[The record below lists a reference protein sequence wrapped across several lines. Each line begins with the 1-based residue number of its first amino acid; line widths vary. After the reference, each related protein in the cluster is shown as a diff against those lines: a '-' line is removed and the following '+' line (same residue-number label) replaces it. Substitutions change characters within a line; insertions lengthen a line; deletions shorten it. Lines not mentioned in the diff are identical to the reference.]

1 MSDIETDILPLA
13 ESRQRA
19 KRSEHPIT
27 KALKDLARGL
37 SMFPL
42 WIFLGW
48 REVSKIYSRS
58 VLGPLWMTLSMGVM
72 VGSLGLLYSQIYRMD
87 VSKFLPFLAVGFILW
102 NFISGLIN
110 DGCYVF
116 SWSGH
121 YIKQTNLPLS
131 IYPFRLVCTQFII
144 FLHNFLIY
152 IVVAIVFRIWPGP
165 IIFLIVP
172 AVMVIAVNGFFA
184 ALILGPLCSR
194 YRDVPLIISSLVQV
208 AFFLTPIL
216 WSADRLPERAHFVEF
231 NPFYHFIE
239 LTRVPLLGG
248 DFQPRTWV
256 ICLGITAVHGALA
269 LLAFVNVR
277 SRIAYWV

>member
-1 MSDIETDILPLA
+1 MSRLENDTSPLA
-13 ESRQRA
+13 SPRLERKAAKSPYRRA
-19 KRSEHPIT
+19 QT
-27 KALKDLARGL
+27 DLIQGL
-37 SMFPL
+37 SMFSL
-42 WIFLGW
+42 WTFLGW

-72 VGSLGLLYSQIYRMD
+72 VGSLGLLYSQIYHMD
-87 VSKFLPFLAVGFILW
+87 VSRFLPYLAVGFILW

-110 DGCYVF
+110 DGCNVF

-121 YIKQTNLPLS
+121 FIKQTNLPLS

-144 FLHNFLIY
+144 FMHNFLIY

-165 IIFLIVP
+165 IILLIVP
-172 AVMVIAVNGFFA
+172 AIAVIAMNGFFA

-194 YRDVPLIISSLVQV
+194 YRDVPLIISSVVQV

-216 WSADRLPERAHFVEF
+216 WSADRLPERAHFVQL

-239 LTRVPLLGG
+239 LMRVPLLGG
-248 DFQPRTWV
+248 DLQIGSWL
-256 ICLGITAVHGALA
+256 ICLAITAVHGLI
-269 LLAFVNVR
+269 AFLIFANVR